1 MNLQPI
7 VLLGPTASGKSSLG
21 IRLAHRFQGEIV
33 SLDAYQIYK
42 GLDIAT
48 AKVSAQEG
56 IDHHLIDI
64 VDISYSMSVNEF
76 QRLARAVITDIQS
89 RNHVPVLVG
98 GSALYIQAVLYD
110 FEFQPTDPV
119 LREKLQ
125 NVADEIGAEAL
136 HKMLFDIDPE
146 AARRIA
152 VGDTRRTIR
161 ALEVNEL
168 TQARYKAALDHIEP
182 HIDHVK
188 IGLKIENSSLRE
200 RIRLRVKDMFDAGL
214 VREVEELEKRGLF
227 QSPTASKAIGYEDAW
242 RCAQEEINEQE
253 AVELITAKTMAY
265 ARKQMKWFKR
275 DTTIQWFDT
284 EDPEMYSSL
293 TRFLDER
300 YATSKD

>member
-48 AKVSAQEG
+48 AKVSEHEG

-64 VDISYSMSVNEF
+64 VDVSYSMSVNEF
-76 QRLARAVITDIQS
+76 QRLARAAITEIQS
-89 RNHVPVLVG
+89 RNHVPILVG

-136 HKMLFDIDPE
+136 HERLKDIDPE
-146 AARRIA
+146 AASRIA

-168 TQARYKAALDHIEP
+168 TQAHYKAALDHIEP

-188 IGLKIENSSLRE
+188 IGLKIESSSLRN
-200 RIRLRVKDMFDAGL
+200 RVRLRVKDMFAAGL
-214 VREVEELEKRGLF
+214 LREVEELEKRGLF
-227 QSPTASKAIGYEDAW
+227 QAPTASKAIGYEDAW
-242 RCAQEEINEQE
+242 RCAQGAISEHE
-253 AVELITAKTMAY
+253 AIELITTKTMAY

-275 DTTIQWFDT
+275 DTTIHWFDT
-284 EDPEMYSSL
+284 EDPEIYSSVS
-293 TRFLDER
+293 RFLDER